1 LGYCLGVDLG
11 TTFTAAAIVKEG
23 RAEMAVL
30 GSRTAAVPTVV
41 YIGADEQ
48 DVLVGEAARRRL
60 SSDPSRVV
68 REFKRR
74 LGDAT
79 PIFVGGAPRS
89 AESLLATVLRSVVDQ
104 VSEQE
109 GAPPERTVVTHPA
122 NWGAYRRELLS
133 HVIRQSDVPEVS
145 TISEPEAAA
154 IYYASTERIEP
165 GELVAVYDLGGGTF
179 DAALLRRTT
188 NGFELV
194 GSPEGIEHLGGI
206 DIDEAIFQHVR
217 LALGTVID
225 ELDVDDPATV
235 LALRR
240 LREECTEAKETL
252 SFDSRATVPVLLPG
266 VQAEVVITR
275 AELEPMIRPML
286 ADTIAAVRRALGT
299 AGVEPDALHA
309 VLLVGGSSRI
319 PLVAEMLTAAL
330 GRPVALDAH
339 PKHAIALGAALTAAA
354 GADGAPAG
362 ASALVDDTP
371 GAEAEAIPAG
381 GAAEGANGEP
391 SRAPDETP
399 APSRTRRRVPVA
411 VPVIGVVAAVAL
423 GAMVLLGGGG
433 GDGDGGGGTATPTT
447 ASNTTEATGTTGT
460 TATSATT
467 EPTGFEIPASTP
479 LDTATIAYVHVESG
493 NCNVWLV
500 NDDGSSPRA
509 LTNENA
515 VCVQQPV
522 LSPDRRSIAYTIS
535 DGDSWELWVAD
546 SFGDR
551 EQVLVDDLAPDARA
565 AWSPDGNRIAYVSD
579 RDGPKDIYI
588 LDLTTGEA
596 ENLTNSEA
604 EEGSP
609 AWSPDGERLA
619 YWARLEGNMDIYA
632 QDVSGG
638 EPTRLTTDPGDDADP
653 SWHPE
658 GGVLTFGS
666 SRDGDW
672 DIYLMGDDGTEQRAI
687 TADPAADEDPTW
699 SPDGTRIAFNSKRD
713 TPERADF
720 AEIYSMNADGSG
732 LVRITSV
739 DGLDAYPAWGGS
751 G

>member
-1 LGYCLGVDLG
+1 MGYCLGVDLG
-11 TTFTAAAIVKEG
+11 TTYTAAAIVREG

-41 YIGADEQ
+41 FIGADEH
-48 DVLVGEAARRRL
+48 DVLVGEAAQRRH
-60 SSDPSRVV
+60 SSDPSRVA

-79 PIFVGGAPRS
+79 PMFVGGSPRS
-89 AESLLATVLRSVVDQ
+89 AESLLAAVLRWVVER

-122 NWGAYRRELLS
+122 NWGPYRRELLS
-133 HVIRQSDVPEVS
+133 DVIRQSEVPRVS
-145 TISEPEAAA
+145 TITEPEAAA
-154 IYYASTERIEP
+154 IYYASTERIAP

-194 GSPEGIEHLGGI
+194 GTPEGIEHLGGI
-206 DIDEAIFQHVR
+206 DIDEAIFEHVR
-217 LALGTVID
+217 LALGSEID
-225 ELDVDDPATV
+225 ELDLDDPATV
-235 LALRR
+235 RALRR

-275 AELEPMIRPML
+275 AELEPMIRPMV
-286 ADTIAAVRRALGT
+286 ADTIAAVRRALGS
-299 AGVEPDALHA
+299 ADVEPDALHA

-339 PKHAIALGAALTAAA
+339 PKHAIALGAALTAPA
-354 GADGAPAG
+354 GEEGAPTG
-362 ASALVDDTP
+362 AAAALVDGTADGDAEPIPAVGPAQGGDGGASRTSGDTP
-371 GAEAEAIPAG
+371 SPG
-381 GAAEGANGEP
+381 
-391 SRAPDETP
+391 RA
-399 APSRTRRRVPVA
+399 RRRVPVA
-411 VPVIGVVAAVAL
+411 VPVAGVIAAVTLAGVL
-423 GAMVLLGGGG
+423 LLGG
-433 GDGDGGGGTATPTT
+433 GDGGGGATASSTT
-447 ASNTTEATGTTGT
+447 ASDTTGGPGTTGT
-460 TATSATT
+460 TATSETT
-467 EPTGFEIPASTP
+467 EPSGLQIPASAP
-479 LDTATIAYVHVESG
+479 LDTATIAYVHVEGG

-522 LSPDRRSIAYTIS
+522 LSPDRRSVAYTVT

-551 EQVLVDDLAPDARA
+551 ERVLVDDLAPDARA
-565 AWSPDGNRIAYVSD
+565 AWSPDGTRIAYVSD

-588 LDLTTGEA
+588 LDLTTGETQ
-596 ENLTNSEA
+596 NLTNSEA

-609 AWSPDGERLA
+609 AWSPDGDRLA
-619 YWARLEGNMDIYA
+619 YWARVEGNADIYA
-632 QDVSGG
+632 QDVGSS
-638 EPTRLTTDPGDDADP
+638 ETTRLTTDPGDDADP
-653 SWHPE
+653 SWHPD
-658 GGVLTFGS
+658 GNLLTFGS

-672 DIYLMGDDGTEQRAI
+672 DIYLMGVDGTDQRAI
-687 TADPAADEDPTW
+687 TTDPAADEDPTW

-713 TPERADF
+713 TPERDDY
-720 AEIYSMNADGSG
+720 AEIYVMNADGSG
-732 LVRITSV
+732 PVRITSV
-739 DGLDAYPAWGGS
+739 DGLDAYPAWGAAG
-751 G
+751 